1 MLKSVK
7 MITRGQFIEFS
18 ERGKEIRSSAK
29 ELVFDLMT
37 ASPLCQSGGAGMK
50 QAEIFR
56 ECGLDHGDYPSATS
70 SNQ

>member
-1 MLKSVK
+1 

-50 QAEIFR
+50 QTEYFVSVVSIMVTIRAPHHQI
-56 ECGLDHGDYPSATS
+56 
-70 SNQ
+70 SNIGW